1 MNIQELQMAIEQI
14 AEEKE
19 LPSQKVFE
27 TVALALAAAYK
38 KEYGKRGQK
47 IIAEFTADTLKPK
60 VYLEKIVLTDAI
72 IKPRDA
78 ADETDDEEMYD
89 ADLPEVGEADTTEY
103 DTKRKP
109 RLVAADPADVAHLQE
124 KPVRFKPQRH
134 LMLNEAQSIFK
145 KAALGDKVLYPLV
158 FKDNFGRIA
167 AQTAKQVI
175 IQQIREIERQIAY
188 SEYHDKEG
196 QVVSGLVQRIEDD
209 TVYVDLGRANGIL
222 PAMEQPGHETYRI
235 QERLKV
241 FVTKVEFGARGPMIL
256 LSRTHPRMLQR
267 LFETEI
273 PEIGNGVVLIKGIM
287 REAGARSK
295 VAVATTEPDI
305 DPIGACV
312 GQKGTRIATITN
324 EFNVEKID
332 IIKWDEN
339 EAQYIANALAPAKVL
354 AVDLNEAERKATAWV
369 NEDQQSLAIGKG
381 GQNVRLAA
389 KLTGWKIDIKV
400 KAEEQTVEAAVAA
413 DQVVKEELVAE
424 TPKEATAVVEVT
436 QTEPKKNE
444 PKTKKAKKPKKSKK
458 D

>member
-1 MNIQELQMAIEQI
+1 
-14 AEEKE
+14 
-19 LPSQKVFE
+19 
-27 TVALALAAAYK
+27 
-38 KEYGKRGQK
+38 
-47 IIAEFTADTLKPK
+47 
-60 VYLEKIVLTDAI
+60 
-72 IKPRDA
+72 
-78 ADETDDEEMYD
+78 
-89 ADLPEVGEADTTEY
+89 
-103 DTKRKP
+103 
-109 RLVAADPADVAHLQE
+109 
-124 KPVRFKPQRH
+124 
-134 LMLNEAQSIFK
+134 
-145 KAALGDKVLYPLV
+145 
-158 FKDNFGRIA
+158 
-167 AQTAKQVI
+167 
-175 IQQIREIERQIAY
+175 
-188 SEYHDKEG
+188 
-196 QVVSGLVQRIEDD
+196 
-209 TVYVDLGRANGIL
+209 
-222 PAMEQPGHETYRI
+222 MEQPGHETYRI

-324 EFNVEKID
+324 EFNGEKID

-369 NEDQQSLAIGKG
+369 NGDQQSLAIGKG

-413 DQVVKEELVAE
+413 DQGVKKKLMAQ
-424 TPKEATAVVEVT
+424 T
-436 QTEPKKNE
+436 QKKTQKKKKGN
-444 PKTKKAKKPKKSKK
+444 PTKKKKKKTKNKKSKK
-458 D
+458 PKEAKEGLRQKSFLNPGPTRIAK